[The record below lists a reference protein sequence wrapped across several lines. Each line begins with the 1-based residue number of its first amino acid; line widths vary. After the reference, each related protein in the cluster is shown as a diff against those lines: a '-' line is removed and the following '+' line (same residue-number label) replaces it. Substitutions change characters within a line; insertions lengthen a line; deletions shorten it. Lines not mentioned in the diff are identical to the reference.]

1 MATALEAR
9 KNIDRCT
16 IVLLILALLT
26 PLVLTACGKSVS
38 DTIDDASI
46 TTRVKT
52 ALLNDLEIGVRRIDV
67 DTFKGVVTLSGAV
80 ETAAERDKA
89 VDITRKVEGV
99 RDVKSTLQVKQ
110 QTGALAVRSS
120 TSRA

>member
-1 MATALEAR
+1 M
-9 KNIDRCT
+9 NIDRRT

-26 PLVLTACGKSVS
+26 PLVLAACGKSVI

-89 VDITRKVEGV
+89 VDIARKVEGV

-110 QTGALAVRSS
+110 QTAH
-120 TSRA
+120 